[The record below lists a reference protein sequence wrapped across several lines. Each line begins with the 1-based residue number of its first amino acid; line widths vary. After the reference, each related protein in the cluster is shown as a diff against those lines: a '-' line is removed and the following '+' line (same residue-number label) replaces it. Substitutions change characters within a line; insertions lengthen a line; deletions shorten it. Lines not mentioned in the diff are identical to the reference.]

1 MPRRLVASLGLV
13 VALVTLVT
21 AVGAAEPRGPSAG
34 TAVVA
39 SIVDFR
45 TFGLADGRIV
55 RLAGL
60 DLPPTAALPI
70 LDTAKAALADLV
82 LGRTVRMWFSGTRI
96 DRYGRLVVLAY
107 DEQGQWLQG
116 ALLARGLARVESTA
130 DNRGLLL
137 PMQEI
142 EDVARAARLG
152 IWSDPRFAV
161 RSVEEIGEYL
171 NRYEIVEGRVRATD
185 QVDGRVY
192 LNFGPD
198 WRTDFTVSVAPADV
212 RAFRRDGINLL
223 AYTGQRVRV
232 RGWVR
237 SLNGPMMDVT
247 HPEQIQLLG
256 P

>member
-1 MPRRLVASLGLV
+1 ML
-13 VALVTLVT
+13 
-21 AVGAAEPRGPSAG
+21 
-34 TAVVA
+34 
-39 SIVDFR
+39 FR
-45 TFGLADGRIV
+45 
-55 RLAGL
+55 
-60 DLPPTAALPI
+60 
-70 LDTAKAALADLV
+70 
-82 LGRTVRMWFSGTRI
+82 S
-96 DRYGRLVVLAY
+96 
-107 DEQGQWLQG
+107 GQWLQG
-116 ALLARGLARVESTA
+116 MLLAQGLARVESTA

-137 PMQEI
+137 PMREI

-152 IWSDPRFAV
+152 IWSDPHFAV
-161 RSVEEIGEYL
+161 RSVDEMGEYL

-212 RAFRRDGINLL
+212 RVFRRDGINLL
-223 AYTGQRVRV
+223 TFAGQRVRV

-237 SLNGPMMDVT
+237 ALNGPMMDVT